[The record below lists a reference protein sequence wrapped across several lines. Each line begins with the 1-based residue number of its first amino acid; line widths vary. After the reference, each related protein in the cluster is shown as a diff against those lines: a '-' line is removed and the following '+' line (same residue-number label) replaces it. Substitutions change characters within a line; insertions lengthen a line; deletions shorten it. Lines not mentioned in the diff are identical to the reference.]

1 MKHALRAAIGG
12 VALVIA
18 CAPAVADAAP
28 KKQAGKLSV
37 SKLGKP
43 PSAAEAGTSFKV
55 TARIANAKN
64 RKAAAGRVS
73 LSLRSSSGKATN
85 LNGYNVKS
93 VKAGMTRSLA
103 LSITVPATLKAGTYS
118 LRVCVRRTGTSAATC
133 KTAGRIK
140 VTVKPA
146 PAPAPVPLPA
156 PVPTPVAVSADSLK
170 DAITTTG
177 LRKHLDAFQEIAN
190 HNGGNRASGLEGYG
204 ATKSYVVNTLRA
216 AGYNPQV
223 QTFDFLFF
231 RKLEDPELV
240 KTAPLP
246 ARTFVEDT
254 DFLLMDYSGT
264 ADVTAPV
271 QAVDINTTP
280 PRASTSGCEASDFA
294 AFTAGNIALLQ
305 RGTCNFLVKVQNA
318 EEAGA
323 AGAIVFNQGDNPGRE
338 ALFGGTLAEPVG
350 IPAVTVSYDDGVALT
365 AAGTEVRL
373 TTETMTEE
381 RSTSNVTAET
391 AGGNPNEVVLVG
403 SHLDSVPD
411 GAGINDNGTGSA
423 FNLELAVQLAKLAAP
438 TNRVR
443 FAWWGAEEEG
453 LVGSTHY
460 VTELSDAE
468 FDKIELNLNF
478 DMLGSPN
485 HAKFVYDGDF
495 SHTTP
500 PATAPTVNPGSAEIE
515 AAFVNYFTSQGQYT
529 EPSAFDGRSDYKAFQ
544 DAGKPAGGLF
554 SGAEVAKTADQ
565 AAPTKWGGLPDVA
578 FDVNYHGE
586 GDDINNINWVA
597 FEQLSKGGAFVT
609 GTFATRTLAAN
620 PGGGGDAVAKERSA
634 TRRAVTSEWLG
645 TKLQR

>member
-1 MKHALRAAIGG
+1 MSNALRAAIGG
-12 VALVIA
+12 VVLAIA
-18 CAPAVADAAP
+18 CTPAVADAAP
-28 KKQAGKLSV
+28 KKKAGKLSV

-43 PSAAEAGTSFKV
+43 PTTAEAGTSFKV

-64 RKAAAGRVS
+64 RKAAAGRIT
-73 LSLRSSSGKATN
+73 LSLRPSSGKATN
-85 LNGYNVKS
+85 LKSYGVKS
-93 VKAGMTRSLA
+93 VKAGKTRSVSLK
-103 LSITVPATLKAGTYS
+103 ITVPAALKAGTYS
-118 LRVCVRRTGTSAATC
+118 LRVCVRRTGTSSATC
-133 KTAGRIK
+133 KTAGRIN

-146 PAPAPVPLPA
+146 PAPTPVPQPA
-156 PVPTPVAVSADSLK
+156 PSPTPVPVSADTLK
-170 DAITTTG
+170 NSITAAG
-177 LRKHLDAFQEIAN
+177 LRKHLDAFQDIAN

-231 RKLEDPELV
+231 RKLETPEME

-246 ARTFVEDT
+246 ARTFEENT

-271 QAVDINTTP
+271 QAVDINLTP
-280 PRASTSGCEASDFA
+280 PRASTSGCEDADFA
-294 AFTAGNIALLQ
+294 GFTAGNIALLQ
-305 RGTCNFLVKVQNA
+305 RGTCNFLVKVQKA

-323 AGAIVFNQGDNPGRE
+323 VGAIVFNQGDNAGRE

-350 IPAVTVSYDDGVALT
+350 IPAVTVSYQDGVALT
-365 AAGTEVRL
+365 AGGTQIRL
-373 TTETMTEE
+373 TTETTTEK
-381 RSTSNVTAET
+381 RSTSNVIAET

-403 SHLDSVPD
+403 SHLDSVPE

-423 FNLELAVQLAKLAAP
+423 FNLELAVQMAKLAAP
-438 TNRVR
+438 ANRVR

-453 LVGSTHY
+453 LVGSTYY
-460 VTELSDAE
+460 VTDIPEAE
-468 FDKIELNLNF
+468 FDKIEMNLNF

-515 AAFVNYFTSQGQYT
+515 AAFVSYFTSQGQYT

-544 DAGKPAGGLF
+544 DFGKPAGGLF

-565 AAPTKWGGLPDVA
+565 AAPNKWGGLPDVA

-586 GDDINNINWVA
+586 GDDINNIDWVA
-597 FEQLSKGGAFVT
+597 FEQLSKGGAYVT
-609 GTFATRTLAAN
+609 GTYATRTLTAAG
-620 PGGGGDAVAKERSA
+620 PGGGDDAAKERSA
-634 TRRAVTSEWLG
+634 ASRPVTSEWLG